1 MKTHFIDETIPKG
14 GQSGTIQTPN
24 GLQNGNGQK
33 LRGNHPSLAGFS
45 WSPQSGRSP
54 ARGSDES
61 ALMMSQLG

>member
-1 MKTHFIDETIPKG
+1 MKNHFVNETIPKA

-24 GLQNGNGQK
+24 GLPNGNGRK
-33 LRGNHPSLAGFS
+33 LRGNNPSLAGFT